1 MTDEDALALADRLCT
16 AIERGD
22 LDAVSDC
29 YTDDFVSW
37 ANSDDR
43 GSDKARSLRVLGWLC
58 ARLTDRRYEV
68 RRRQPLPDGYLQEHV
83 LHGTAPDG
91 STVAMPAC
99 LVVTV
104 TGDRIEVLVD
114 AADPVG
120 VAALSR

>member
-16 AIERGD
+16 AIEGGD
-22 LDAVSDC
+22 LDTVSDC
-29 YTDDFVSW
+29 YADDFVSW

-43 GSDKARSLRVLGWLC
+43 ASDKARSLRVLAWLC
-58 ARLTDRRYEV
+58 TKLSDRRYEV

-91 STVAMPAC
+91 SAVAMPAC

-104 TGDRIEVLVD
+104 SGGRISRINEYL
-114 AADPVG
+114 DPAG